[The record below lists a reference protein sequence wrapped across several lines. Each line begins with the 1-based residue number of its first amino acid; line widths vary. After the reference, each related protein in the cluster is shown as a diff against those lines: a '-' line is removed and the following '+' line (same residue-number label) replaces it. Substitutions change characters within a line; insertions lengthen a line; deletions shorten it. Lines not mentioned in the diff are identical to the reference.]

1 VAHTSEVFS
10 RYERLLIGR
19 YLLPRGEGRIIVA
32 VAAIG
37 MTAVAIG
44 VAALI
49 VVMSVMN
56 GVRTKVSIQFAG
68 VDGHASI
75 SRSGGRLADWRS
87 LEAEARRHS
96 AVTAT
101 VPTLEAPVM
110 ASIEDQVLPGRV
122 RGLRTEDMGA
132 DPILSGGNGSFLG
145 AIPSQDEDVAIGSD
159 LAARLG
165 AAIGS
170 RLVLM
175 HPTLDRDGTLSVKS
189 VGYFVT
195 GVVET
200 GLPQHDASL
209 IIMKMSAAQAML
221 GSGDAVSRIN
231 LTTPSAERASELLRP
246 LIAQLRGR
254 ATVQT
259 WRELNKPIFD
269 ALALDQVGM
278 FIALSMIVLV
288 ALFNILSS
296 LMMLVRSKVRDI
308 AIMRTMGA
316 SRTSIVRIFVAV
328 GTVIGSTG
336 AGIGI
341 LLGLSIVA
349 FRKELGNFLTAH
361 VLGNSYATE
370 VALLVDLPAEL
381 GIVQGAGILA
391 MAMAGTMLATLY
403 PAMKAAN
410 VDPASVLRY
419 E

>member
-1 VAHTSEVFS
+1 VFS
-10 RYERLLIGR
+10 RFERLLIGR

-37 MTAVAIG
+37 MTAVGIG

-75 SRSGGRLADWRS
+75 SQPGGRIADWRS

-122 RGLRTEDMGA
+122 RGLRAEDMGA
-132 DPILSGGNGSFLG
+132 DPILSGGNGSFIG
-145 AIPSQDEDVAIGSD
+145 TVPRQDEDVAIGSD

-195 GVVET
+195 GSSKPGCPSMT
-200 GLPQHDASL
+200 LP
-209 IIMKMSAAQAML
+209 
-221 GSGDAVSRIN
+221 
-231 LTTPSAERASELLRP
+231 
-246 LIAQLRGR
+246 
-254 ATVQT
+254 
-259 WRELNKPIFD
+259 
-269 ALALDQVGM
+269 
-278 FIALSMIVLV
+278 
-288 ALFNILSS
+288 SS
-296 LMMLVRSKVRDI
+296 S
-308 AIMRTMGA
+308 
-316 SRTSIVRIFVAV
+316 
-328 GTVIGSTG
+328 
-336 AGIGI
+336 
-341 LLGLSIVA
+341 
-349 FRKELGNFLTAH
+349 
-361 VLGNSYATE
+361 
-370 VALLVDLPAEL
+370 
-381 GIVQGAGILA
+381 
-391 MAMAGTMLATLY
+391 
-403 PAMKAAN
+403 
-410 VDPASVLRY
+410 
-419 E
+419 